1 MIKRVGIILLLLFAA
16 GRVQAEELRI
26 VTFDYPPYTSLET
39 QGGLVERLVNRA
51 MASRSIKVR
60 WDYFPLARAF
70 QEFLADSEAV
80 FAGNI
85 GQFSETDQRGLRSVV
100 TMTTREYLVA
110 RTDQE
115 GQSLENKIFVG
126 LRNDNK
132 LIAGAKK
139 YNGSFEVVN
148 AMSQAFEMVSLGRAD
163 VIFCL
168 DQEIEELKKYPNL
181 MVLGE
186 HTSTLE
192 LQLVYHEASRAG
204 EILSRVA
211 RETHDF
217 SR

>member
-1 MIKRVGIILLLLFAA
+1 MIKRAGIILLLLLAA

-26 VTFDYPPYTSLET
+26 VTFDYPPYTRLET

-60 WDYFPLARAF
+60 WEYFPLARAF
-70 QEFLADSEAV
+70 QEFLADREAV
-80 FAGNI
+80 FAGNV
-85 GQFSETDQRGLRSVV
+85 GQFSETDQRGLRAVA

-110 RTDQE
+110 RTDQA
-115 GQSLENKIFVG
+115 GQSLENKTFVG
-126 LRNDNK
+126 LRNDNN
-132 LIAGAKK
+132 LIARAKMHDS
-139 YNGSFEVVN
+139 SFEVVN
-148 AMSQAFEMVSLGRAD
+148 TMSQAFEMVSLGRAD

-181 MVLGE
+181 MILGE
-186 HTSTLE
+186 HTTTLE
-192 LQLVYHEASRAG
+192 LQLIYHDASVSG